1 MLENLLQEHIEEE
14 LKRKFVIDSLRQGM
28 NALSTA
34 ITAFH
39 ELGMYIDAQFFE
51 EYFAEN
57 PEPTMEELIGL
68 LLLNA
73 EIELDAWEKPN

>member
-1 MLENLLQEHIEEE
+1 MLDNLLEQHLEEE
-14 LKRKFVIDSLRQGM
+14 VKRKFVIDSLRQGM
-28 NALSTA
+28 NALATA

-39 ELGMYIDAQFFE
+39 ELGMYIDAQIFE

-73 EIELDAWEKPN
+73 EIELDAWEKS